1 MADTATIDLKV
12 DIFDRFKGEIVFTDV
27 LIREKADILHDEV
40 DTFHEDCFN
49 KIKNYNI
56 QKKAYLQFQEKF
68 NPEQAYK
75 YALILDEFYSDDCF
89 EEDYETPNQKFSD
102 FILLVKTEEIDYN
115 TYEAEEYDD
124 SDDQYER
131 MRDMEL
137 C

>member
-75 YALILDEFYSDDCF
+75 
-89 EEDYETPNQKFSD
+89 
-102 FILLVKTEEIDYN
+102 
-115 TYEAEEYDD
+115 
-124 SDDQYER
+124 
-131 MRDMEL
+131 
-137 C
+137 